1 MLSTSDQPVEVPVL
15 TRVLSSVLVAVLSC
29 AGAGCRKAPA
39 ATTTASAASPAQAA
53 AGQTAA
59 GTPAATVPPPPAKPM
74 PAVLPDVLAH
84 VNGED
89 VKKADFDRLIKNME
103 LSANQ
108 PIPAER
114 RDEIL
119 RRALDQLVTYTV
131 LSQETRARKVA
142 VTDAE
147 IDQTVK
153 QMQSQ
158 FPSEAEFKKA
168 LTARGMTVEK
178 LRSDARL
185 DMGINKMMQAEVASA
200 PPPTDAQVREFYD
213 KNPDKFKQEEAVRAS
228 HILIPADEKADEATK
243 KKARA
248 EIDDVLKQ
256 LKAGGDFATLAKKY
270 SKDGSAA
277 QGGDLNFFS
286 KGQMVPAFDQV
297 AFSLKPGEMSDVVTT
312 PFGYHIIKVTEHRAA
327 STVPFEQVSE
337 RIKEYLTEQQKQA
350 RAQSFIEELKQK
362 AKIEV
367 LV

>member
-1 MLSTSDQPVEVPVL
+1 M
-15 TRVLSSVLVAVLSC
+15 TRVLSTVLVAAMGC
-29 AGAGCRKAPA
+29 GGAACRKPPSPSS
-39 ATTTASAASPAQAA
+39 TVTAASPAQTGATATTPAPGA
-53 AGQTAA
+53 AG
-59 GTPAATVPPPPAKPM
+59 ATPPPAPAKPM
-74 PAVLPDVLAH
+74 PAALPDVLAR
-84 VNGED
+84 VNGEA
-89 VKKADFDRLIKNME
+89 VKKADLERLIKNME

-108 PIPAER
+108 PIPPER

-119 RRALDQLVTYTV
+119 RRALDQLVTYTL
-131 LSQETRARKVA
+131 LSQETRARKVT

-147 IDQTVK
+147 IDGNLK

-158 FPSEAEFKKA
+158 FPNELEFKKA

-178 LRSDARL
+178 LRSDARI
-185 DMGINKMMQAEVASA
+185 DMSINRMMEAEVAST
-200 PPPTDAQVREFYD
+200 PPPTDVQVREFYD

-248 EIDDVLKQ
+248 EIDDILKQ
-256 LKAGGDFATLAKKY
+256 LKGGADFAELAKKH

-277 QGGDLNFFS
+277 QGGDLNFFA

-312 PFGYHIIKVTEHRAA
+312 PFGYHIIKVTERRAA
-327 STVPFEQVSE
+327 STAPFEQVSA
-337 RIKEYLTEQQKQA
+337 RIKEYLTEQQKQG
-350 RAQSFIEELKQK
+350 RAQAFIELLKQK